1 MQKAITFKITHRLPG
16 TLARAGT
23 IQTPHGT
30 IQTPAFIVGGT
41 KATVK
46 ALTVEQVKACGGQSI
61 LANTYHLMQR
71 PGAEIIHKAGG
82 LGKFMDYDGP
92 TFTDSGGFQIFS
104 LGIAYK
110 KGIDA
115 VAHTQKGNAAQAVKS
130 ANQLAKVT
138 DQGAQF
144 RSHLDGKYIMMT
156 PESSMELQHAIGAD
170 IHMAFDE
177 LTAPLAS
184 HDTIESIDTVFDAEK
199 QIGRLR
205 A

>member
-1 MQKAITFKITHRLPG
+1 
-16 TLARAGT
+16 
-23 IQTPHGT
+23 
-30 IQTPAFIVGGT
+30 
-41 KATVK
+41 
-46 ALTVEQVKACGGQSI
+46 
-61 LANTYHLMQR
+61 MQR

-144 RSHLDGKYIMMT
+144 RSHLDDKIYNDDARIVN
-156 PESSMELQHAIGAD
+156 GA
-170 IHMAFDE
+170 
-177 LTAPLAS
+177 TAR
-184 HDTIESIDTVFDAEK
+184 H
-199 QIGRLR
+199 RR
-205 A
+205 

>member
-1 MQKAITFKITHRLPG
+1 
-16 TLARAGT
+16 
-23 IQTPHGT
+23 
-30 IQTPAFIVGGT
+30 
-41 KATVK
+41 
-46 ALTVEQVKACGGQSI
+46 
-61 LANTYHLMQR
+61 
-71 PGAEIIHKAGG
+71 
-82 LGKFMDYDGP
+82 MDYDGP

-110 KGIDA
+110 KGIDTIT
-115 VAHTQKGNAAQAVKS
+115 HTQKGNAAQAVKS

-177 LTAPLAS
+177 LTAPLAARG
-184 HDTIESIDTVFDAEK
+184 TIIKATH
-199 QIGRLR
+199 
-205 A
+205 